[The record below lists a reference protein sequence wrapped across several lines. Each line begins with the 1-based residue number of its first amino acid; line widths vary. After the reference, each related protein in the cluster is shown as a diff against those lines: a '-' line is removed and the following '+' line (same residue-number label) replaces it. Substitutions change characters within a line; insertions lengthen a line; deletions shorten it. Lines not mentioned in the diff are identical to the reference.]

1 MYPESPRER
10 IPKLAPRLQKLLRIK
25 CSTFRKGSTG
35 SKQATPLCPPNNTV
49 FPTEERDCQQQVTPK
64 EAQICCHPGDLLVSY
79 SFRVIGQKFRVG
91 VVNTKTLR
99 GGSYGNGQF

>member
-25 CSTFRKGSTG
+25 GSTFRKGSTG
-35 SKQATPLCPPNNTV
+35 SKQATPLCPLN
-49 FPTEERDCQQQVTPK
+49 QVTPK
-64 EAQICCHPGDLLVSY
+64 EAQICCLPGDLLVSY